1 MKNLRIEKSI
11 SKPMTHPDF
20 DFVKPGEENLFIVAA
35 GGRSGRVF
43 TDYKHYRHY
52 TVGMHHYIRASQDV
66 IDNFIKLESELLRI
80 ADSETTRV
88 RGVPTGRLVR
98 AYISAYGSPELL

>member
-1 MKNLRIEKSI
+1 MKNLRVKKALQ
-11 SKPMTHPDF
+11 KPMTHPDF
-20 DFVKPGEENLFIVAA
+20 EFVNPGEENLFIVRC

-43 TDYKHYRHY
+43 TEYKHYRHY
-52 TVGMHHYIRASQDV
+52 TVGMHYYIRASEDV
-66 IDNFIKLESELLRI
+66 INNFIKLESELLRI

-98 AYISAYGSPELL
+98 AYISAYGTPELL

>member
-1 MKNLRIEKSI
+1 MKNLRVKKALQ
-11 SKPMTHPDF
+11 KPMTHPDF
-20 DFVKPGEENLFIVAA
+20 EFVNPGEENLFIVRC

-43 TDYKHYRHY
+43 TEYKHYRHY
-52 TVGMHHYIRASQDV
+52 TVGMHYYIRASEDV
-66 IDNFIKLESELLRI
+66 INNFIKLESELLRI

-98 AYISAYGSPELL
+98 AYVSAYGTPDLL

>member
-1 MKNLRIEKSI
+1 MKNLRVKKALQ
-11 SKPMTHPDF
+11 KPMTHPDF
-20 DFVKPGEENLFIVAA
+20 EFVNPGEENLFIVRC

-43 TDYKHYRHY
+43 TEYKHYRHY
-52 TVGMHHYIRASQDV
+52 TVGMHYYIRASEDV
-66 IDNFIKLESELLRI
+66 INNFIKLESELLRI

>member
-1 MKNLRIEKSI
+1 MKNLRVKKALQ
-11 SKPMTHPDF
+11 KPMTHPDF
-20 DFVKPGEENLFIVAA
+20 EFVNPGEENLFIVRC

-52 TVGMHHYIRASQDV
+52 TVGMHYYIRASEDV
-66 IDNFIKLESELLRI
+66 INNFIKLESELLRI